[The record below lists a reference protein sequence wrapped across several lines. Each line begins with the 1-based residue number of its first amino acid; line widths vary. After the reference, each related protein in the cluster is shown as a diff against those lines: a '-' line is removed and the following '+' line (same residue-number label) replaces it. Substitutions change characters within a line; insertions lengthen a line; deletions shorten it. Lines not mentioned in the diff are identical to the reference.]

1 MFALQ
6 MAYFTVG
13 NTTMAVTN
21 EAAVPIGIMCNVTQV
36 VSIAR
41 LFHSLDQLVKLSQ
54 VVSKC

>member
-36 VSIAR
+36 APIAC
-41 LFHSLDQLVKLSQ
+41 LFCSLDQLVKLSQ
-54 VVSKC
+54 IGSKC

>member
-21 EAAVPIGIMCNVTQV
+21 EAAAPVGIVCNVTQV
-36 VSIAR
+36 VSAA
-41 LFHSLDQLVKLSQ
+41 
-54 VVSKC
+54 C